1 MTSLLAYIKDILRDF
16 VNRRVQA
23 LRDGQYVAGRAAID
37 RIAGQLNVEM
47 RDALSYQADL
57 QEIDNA
63 DSRHKTG

>member
-23 LRDGQYVAGRAAID
+23 GHDGQNAAGRAAID
-37 RIAGQLNVEM
+37 RIAGQLNVQM

-57 QEIDNA
+57 QQIDNA
-63 DSRHKTG
+63 DSCHKTG